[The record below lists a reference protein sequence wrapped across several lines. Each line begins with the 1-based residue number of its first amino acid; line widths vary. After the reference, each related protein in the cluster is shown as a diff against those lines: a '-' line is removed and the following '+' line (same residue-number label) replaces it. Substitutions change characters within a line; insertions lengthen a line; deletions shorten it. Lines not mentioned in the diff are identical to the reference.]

1 MKKRQFETGNG
12 ITSSKIRIPQSAIRI
27 PFTLVELLVVIAII
41 SILAA
46 MLLPALG
53 KAKEMVNRISCLG
66 NQKQIC
72 LATSAY
78 NDDNDET
85 FPPYSDATPK
95 LMEYTGNKR
104 GPGTMYFCNAANG
117 KLVNATMGGPNCDAG
132 GPFPNALGST
142 YGFNSH
148 LQGYSYPEK
157 LIASHYFYWWD
168 NTGNVVRVQNITVPE
183 KTFWVSDGSDFRI
196 DVSFG
201 LTSIPAFR
209 HGGRGP
215 GKVTPVIDKRL
226 VGQGFNLGYVDGH
239 ASWTTFKD
247 FWGWC
252 YGTDMKTGD
261 FRFR

>member
-1 MKKRQFETGNG
+1 MKKQTGDFFFRGERKN
-12 ITSSKIRIPQSAIRI
+12 R
-27 PFTLVELLVVIAII
+27 FTLIELLVVIAII
-41 SILAA
+41 GILAA
-46 MLLPALG
+46 MLLPALS
-53 KAKEMVNRISCLG
+53 KAKEMANRISCLG

-78 NDDNDET
+78 NDDNDGT
-85 FPPYSDATPK
+85 FPNYFTGGANAALYLK
-95 LMEYTGNKR
+95 EYTGGKT

-117 KLVNATMGGPNCDAG
+117 KPITATQGSSTCDAG
-132 GPFPNALGST
+132 GPFPNAVGST

-157 LIASHYFYWWD
+157 LMGSGNYFSWWV
-168 NTGNVVRVQNITVPE
+168 NTGNVVRLKDVTVPE

-196 DVSFG
+196 DNSFG

-215 GKVTPVIDKRL
+215 GIVTPLVDKRL

-247 FWGWC
+247 FWGWY
-252 YGTDMKTGD
+252 YGPSKTTGE